1 MALTDKRKKF
11 CEEYLKDGNGTRSA
25 IAAGYSEISAR
36 VQAVKI
42 LEDEEVVEYI
52 KERQEEFKNECNITK
67 HNIIERLNM
76 IADRS
81 SIEEKNFNNAIK
93 AYAEISKLLRFY
105 EAEKIDVKDDRV
117 NINYNKPKK

>member
-52 KERQEEFKNECNITK
+52 KERQEEFKKECNITK

-93 AYAEISKLLRFY
+93 AYAEISRLLGFY
-105 EAEKIDVKDDRV
+105 EAEKK
-117 NINYNKPKK
+117 NINVSGLNINEIPPKD

>member
-42 LEDEEVVEYI
+42 LEDEEVMEYI
-52 KERQEEFKNECNITK
+52 KERQEEFKNECDITK

-76 IADRS
+76 IAERS
-81 SIEEKNFNNAIK
+81 SAEEKNFNNAIK
-93 AYAEISKLLRFY
+93 AYAEISKLLGFY
-105 EAEKIDVKDDRV
+105 EAEKKDINV
-117 NINYNKPKK
+117 SGLNINEIPPKD